1 VTTNNINDTYI
12 IMDDLINKQFTLQ
25 NDVLASWNE
34 LHKMKLKHE
43 ALLSEQSSE
52 LHKVR
57 EQIKYESEPSLFEQL
72 FGELEPN
79 R

>member
-1 VTTNNINDTYI
+1 
-12 IMDDLINKQFTLQ
+12 
-25 NDVLASWNE
+25 
-34 LHKMKLKHE
+34 MKLKHE
-43 ALLSEQSSE
+43 ALLSE

-57 EQIKYESEPSLFEQL
+57 EQIKYESEPSLFDQM

>member
-1 VTTNNINDTYI
+1 MTDTNYDHI
-12 IMDDLINKQFTLQ
+12 DDLINKKYTLQ
-25 NDVLASWNE
+25 RDVLASWNE

-43 ALLSEQSSE
+43 ALLGALQHIQEE
-52 LHKVR
+52 
-57 EQIKYESEPSLFEQL
+57 IKCASEPSLFEQL

>member
-1 VTTNNINDTYI
+1 MTNNIDDTYI

-25 NDVLASWNE
+25 RDVLASWNE

-43 ALLSEQSSE
+43 ALLSE
-52 LHKVR
+52 LRNVP
-57 EQIKYESEPSLFEQL
+57 EQIKYESEPSLFDQM
-72 FGELEPN
+72 FGEVEPN

>member
-43 ALLSEQSSE
+43 ALLSE

>member
-1 VTTNNINDTYI
+1 
-12 IMDDLINKQFTLQ
+12 MDDLINKQFTLQ

-43 ALLSEQSSE
+43 ALLSE

-57 EQIKYESEPSLFEQL
+57 EHIKYESEPSLFEQL

-79 R
+79 C

>member
-1 VTTNNINDTYI
+1 
-12 IMDDLINKQFTLQ
+12 MDDLINKQFTLQ
-25 NDVLASWNE
+25 RDVLASWDE

-43 ALLSEQSSE
+43 ALLSE
-52 LHKVR
+52 LHKVL

>member
-1 VTTNNINDTYI
+1 
-12 IMDDLINKQFTLQ
+12 MDDLINRQFTLQ
-25 NDVLASWNE
+25 RDVLASWNE
-34 LHKMKLKHE
+34 LHKMKLNHE
-43 ALLSEQSSE
+43 ALLSE

-57 EQIKYESEPSLFEQL
+57 EQIKYESEPSLFDQM

>member
-1 VTTNNINDTYI
+1 
-12 IMDDLINKQFTLQ
+12 MDDLINKQFTLQ

-43 ALLSEQSSE
+43 ALLSE
-52 LHKVR
+52 LYKVR

>member
-1 VTTNNINDTYI
+1 MTNNIDDTYI

-25 NDVLASWNE
+25 RDVLASWNE

-43 ALLSEQSSE
+43 ALLSE
-52 LHKVR
+52 LRNVR
-57 EQIKYESEPSLFEQL
+57 EQIKCESEPSLFDQM

>member
-1 VTTNNINDTYI
+1 
-12 IMDDLINKQFTLQ
+12 MDDLINKQFTLQ

-43 ALLSEQSSE
+43 ALLSE
-52 LHKVR
+52 LHKVS

-79 R
+79 C